1 MLAMTL
7 LLVYA
12 VLLLAVLLSA
22 LAHRPAGC
30 SPFSPGRRPSGRTLG
45 VILSIVAHSSTDVFV
60 ATQFDEEREIPGWC
74 TA

>member
-1 MLAMTL
+1 MTL

-22 LAHRPAGC
+22 LAHHRLGIRR
-30 SPFSPGRRPSGRTLG
+30 SRPGRRPSGRALG
-45 VILSIVAHSSTDVFV
+45 VALSIVAHSSTDVFV